1 MSRPRGFTLLELVV
15 SIAISSIVIVFAAM
29 FISAPLGAYEQSN
42 RRAVLA
48 EDAAG
53 AWPTME
59 NDLRNALPN
68 SLRARR
74 QGNNVVIEMLEIADW
89 ARYLATPAATTDTA
103 GVIRNFTHGIDT
115 ATNYLSVNN
124 TGIAPRDAYLPASAS
139 MTPAGSTIHI
149 LAQGTGDRIITTPA
163 PAATL
168 TGSPQQ
174 LIYVVRGPVTY
185 LCNEN
190 TGTLTRYSGYTIAGI
205 HAQRD
210 TANELTNAGATSQL
224 VAQGLATCNFDVL
237 GPLPNVIQQVSIRFT
252 TTRANDTVSTLHVF
266 EQVLR
271 P

>member
-1 MSRPRGFTLLELVV
+1 MNRTRGFTLLELVV

-59 NDLRNALPN
+59 NDLRSSLPN

-74 QGNNVVIEMLEIADW
+74 QGNNVVLEMLEVIDW

-103 GVIRNFTHGIDT
+103 GTFRGFVHGMNT
-115 ATNYLSVNN
+115 TTNYLSVNN
-124 TGIAPRDAYLPASAS
+124 TGIGPANAYSLSNTMTAANTTIRIDPLP
-139 MTPAGSTIHI
+139 
-149 LAQGTGDRIITTPA
+149 LGDRITATPA
-163 PAATL
+163 LNFANP
-168 TGSPQQ
+168 SPQQ
-174 LIYVVRGPVTY
+174 LIYLVRGPVTY

-190 TGTLTRYSGYTIAGI
+190 TGTLTRYSGYTIALN
-205 HAQRD
+205 HVQRD
-210 TANELTNAGATSQL
+210 TANELNNAGAVSRL

-237 GPLPNVIQQVSIRFT
+237 VPAANVIQQVSVRFT
-252 TTRANDTVSTLHVF
+252 TTRANDTVATLHVF
-266 EQVLR
+266 EQELR